1 MGRLSSLALSPG
13 SANGHTCTFNKLFI
27 PCLQDRSND
36 IERLSSE
43 RDYYF
48 KLLDDH
54 NKEFDTI
61 KAQKETLTV
70 QLEEREKALTALQVR
85 F

>member
-1 MGRLSSLALSPG
+1 MDTLVLL
-13 SANGHTCTFNKLFI
+13 NKLSI
-27 PCLQDRSND
+27 PFLQDRSND

-54 NKEFDTI
+54 NKEFDMI
-61 KAQKETLTV
+61 KAQKETLTG